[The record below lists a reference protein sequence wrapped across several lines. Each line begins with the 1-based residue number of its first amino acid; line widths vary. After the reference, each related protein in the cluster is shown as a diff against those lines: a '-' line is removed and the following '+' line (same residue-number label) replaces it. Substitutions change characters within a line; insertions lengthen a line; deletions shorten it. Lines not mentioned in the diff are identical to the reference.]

1 LTQNKPTPAPKPA
14 PILSGYAKAI
24 AEAQARRE
32 AQIAVNQAAHDRA
45 AGCVT
50 FFNSLTESLGTEMRK
65 ANDGLAQS
73 GLRDY
78 FEGLYMSKPPDYR
91 IVISF
96 GGQPQAREITLDL
109 EDPNYPTIHVRDAK
123 DSPTGSLH
131 YVVKDVGFGLQAFTT
146 EGGGTANWS
155 LPLSLLD
162 VAARIVENV
171 IDGLF
176 R

>member
-1 LTQNKPTPAPKPA
+1 MQSQPTPAA
-14 PILSGYAKAI
+14 YTKAI

-32 AQIAVNQAAHDRA
+32 AQMALNHAAEEQAQS
-45 AGCVT
+45 CVT
-50 FFNSLTESLGTEMRK
+50 FFNSLGEALGTEMRK
-65 ANDGLAQS
+65 ANEGLSQS
-73 GLRDY
+73 GFKDL
-78 FEGLYMSKPPDYR
+78 FEGLYMAKPPEYR
-91 IVISF
+91 MIISF
-96 GGQPQAREITLDL
+96 GGTPHAREISLDM
-109 EDPNYPTIHVRDAK
+109 EDRNYPTIHVKDAK

-131 YVVKDVGFGLQAFTT
+131 FVVKDVGVGMQAFTT

-155 LPLSLLD
+155 LPLSIGE